1 MPAGA
6 QGRGVSTLFTFPGQG
21 AQRAGMLHE
30 LPHDTIV
37 RDAIDEACDTL
48 GLDVL
53 DLDSEAALRSTV
65 ASQLCLLVA
74 GVATARH
81 LISRAGLPPAV
92 AGFSVGAY
100 PAAVTASVLSYRDAL
115 TAVDS
120 RARLMEAAHPSGFG
134 MMAILGLEQAA
145 LQELIAQVHAPHTPA
160 YLANIN
166 APTQLVVAGAEP
178 ALKRLSELARERGAH
193 GTKTIAISVPSH
205 CELLAEPAARLA
217 QAMSAMNVSA
227 PRLRY
232 YSASHGRELRDPRRI
247 RTTWRATWPCQCTG
261 TRPPCWPKNAARAS
275 SSRCRPATYS
285 PSLRQR
291 RYRTR
296 WPSPLQTHAATQSP
310 LL

>member
-1 MPAGA
+1 
-6 QGRGVSTLFTFPGQG
+6 VSTLFTFPGQG

-30 LPHDTIV
+30 LPHDAIV

-81 LISRAGLPPAV
+81 LISQAGLPAAV

-134 MMAILGLEQAA
+134 MMAFLGLEQAA
-145 LQELIAQVHAPHTPA
+145 LQELIAQVHAPHTPV

-166 APTQLVVAGAEP
+166 APAQLVVAGAEP
-178 ALKRLSELARERGAH
+178 ALRRLSELARERGAH

-247 RTTWRATWPCQCTG
+247 AHDLACNMALPVHWHETTLLAGERGA
-261 TRPPCWPKNAARAS
+261 RLIVEMPPGNVLTK
-275 SSRCRPATYS
+275 
-285 PSLRQR
+285 L
-291 RYRTR
+291 
-296 WPSPLQTHAATQSP
+296 AATALPDTLAVAAADTRGDTITALMSREAQRDR
-310 LL
+310 